1 VATTQQLESIREE
14 WAPTREKVDRAV
26 KAAIEIANPS
36 RVFLFGSWPRGEA
49 TPQSDLDLAVFVD
62 DDRSG
67 EIAAIRRKIGE
78 SLHGISMDIDL
89 IIAPESLVAEFMSSV
104 NSVYY
109 KIVHGGKLVY
119 GSELRGFKAERKSRM
134 DRQAEVLLGKAAD
147 DEAVILVSGIP
158 DGPFG
163 FHVQQAIEKLLKAL
177 ISQLGLQYE
186 RTHDLEDLVEQLQ
199 KAGETLPM
207 AVIEFSKFQRF
218 AVIHRYDD
226 IPTAQVLDRKQ
237 ALETVRILRE
247 HVVPRIAALSS
258 GP

>member
-1 VATTQQLESIREE
+1 MATAQQLETIREE
-14 WAPTREKVDRAV
+14 CAPTREKVERAV

-49 TPQSDLDLAVFVD
+49 TPESDLDLAVFVD

-78 SLHGISMDIDL
+78 SLDGISMGIDL

-109 KIVHGGKLVY
+109 KIVHSGKLVY
-119 GSELRGFKAERKSRM
+119 GSEPSGFKPQRKSRM

-147 DEAVILVSGIP
+147 DEAVILISGVP

-163 FHVQQAIEKLLKAL
+163 FHVQQAVEKLLKAL
-177 ISQLGLQYE
+177 ISQLGLTYE
-186 RTHDLEDLVEQLQ
+186 RTHDLEDLVAQLQ
-199 KAGETLPM
+199 KAGETVPI
-207 AVIEFSKFQRF
+207 AVVEFSEFQRF
-218 AVIHRYDD
+218 AVIHRYDE
-226 IPTAQVLDRKQ
+226 IPTARVLDRIQ
-237 ALETVRILRE
+237 AVETVRMLRE
-247 HVVPRIAALSS
+247 HVVARITALST